1 MPQTQIQEYLTT
13 KTEPN
18 FIAAYRQN
26 YQKLLDGTLP
36 KRFVVYQDGD
46 CTGWGNKLRGICSA
60 FLLALVTDRILLID
74 YPLMLEYFEPPEG
87 IEWDFAKYKL
97 LFRDESKVYIDPCHR
112 PEEMEMLA
120 TVNLTAAFPET
131 FIIHQQGNTFDEAI
145 VANPFCA
152 AKLRKLFGNSYAS
165 RREKFGQIAKFLMQK
180 PSSWFVDA
188 VDRKKQQLGL
198 SNNCA
203 TIAVQFRA
211 FYDDQLANLKYVE
224 NFVSKLHHLVENEF
238 KMLSRSQRLQFF
250 ITTDQINVKLR
261 LANVLFPWG
270 QVMYDTEPVVHTG
283 IDRHLRISTFLKRVK
298 RTLGLQHLRFR
309 KRQPLSAM
317 IDWYILG
324 ECDVLIST
332 MTSYA
337 IMAGARLGN
346 QKANYKIACD
356 GEYCGLLTEEE
367 YCL

>member
-1 MPQTQIQEYLTT
+1 MPQTQMQELLA
-13 KTEPN
+13 KTETN
-18 FIAAYRQN
+18 FVAAYRQN
-26 YQKLLDGTLP
+26 YQKLIDGTLP

-74 YPLMLEYFEPPEG
+74 YPLMLEYFDPPEG

-97 LFRDESKVYIDPCHR
+97 LFRDESKVYIDPCHK

-120 TVNLTAAFPET
+120 NANLTAAFPET
-131 FIIHQQGNTFDEAI
+131 FIIHEQGNTFDEAI
-145 VANPFCA
+145 VANPFYA
-152 AKLRKLFGNSYAS
+152 AKLSKLFGHSYTS
-165 RREKFGQIAKFLMQK
+165 RRETIGQIAQFLMQK
-180 PSSWFVDA
+180 PSGWFVKA
-188 VDRKKQQLGL
+188 VEQKKAELGL

-203 TIAVQFRA
+203 TIAVQFRV
-211 FYDDQLANLKYVE
+211 FYDDRLANLKYLE
-224 NFVSKLHHLVENEF
+224 SFVSKLHHLVENEF
-238 KMLSRSQRLQFF
+238 KMLSRSQPLQFF
-250 ITTDQINVKLR
+250 ITTDRTNVKLR
-261 LANVLFPWG
+261 LAKALSPWG
-270 QVMYDTEPVVHTG
+270 QAIYDTEPVVHTG
-283 IDRHLRISTFLKRVK
+283 IDKHLRISSFLKKAV
-298 RTLGLQHLRFR
+298 RTLGLQKLRFR

-356 GEYCGLLTEEE
+356 REYCGLLTEEE